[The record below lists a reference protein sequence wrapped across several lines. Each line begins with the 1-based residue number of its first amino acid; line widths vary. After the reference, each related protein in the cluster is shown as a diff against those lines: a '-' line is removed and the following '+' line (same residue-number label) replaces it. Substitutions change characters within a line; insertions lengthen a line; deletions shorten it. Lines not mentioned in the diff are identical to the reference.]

1 MRDKYIAVA
10 IILNILLLSIA
21 LNKQKLDFV

>member
-10 IILNILLLSIA
+10 IILNILRLSIA